1 MSDGWPTWQPSNAQR
16 GPGGDVSSTAQAT
29 STECEAAA
37 DLLIAA
43 TATSLG
49 GQVMT
54 TNARH
59 YPMFEDLAPPY

>member
-1 MSDGWPTWQPSNAQR
+1 M
-16 GPGGDVSSTAQAT
+16 SSTAQAT